1 MIAQLTGEI
10 SEICDDSLI
19 LNVQGVGYEIF
30 LSSTSLEK
38 LKTHQGSLSL
48 SIYTAVREDAITL
61 YGFLSRSVRELFV
74 RLLRVSGIGPK
85 LALNILSGIGSQD
98 LIAAIHQEDLVRLTS
113 ISGIGKKTAE
123 RMIVELKDKLL
134 DLLDQS
140 SLKETSAL
148 KTKNQIER
156 DVLSALLNLGYNR
169 HEIEKTLERISFKEN
184 IAFEQ
189 ALKESLQTLSKA

>member
-10 SEICDDSLI
+10 SETCDDSLI

-30 LSSTSLEK
+30 LSPNALEK
-38 LKTHQGSLSL
+38 IKTQAPPVTL

-61 YGFLSRSVRELFV
+61 YGFLSRSSRELFV

-85 LALNILSGIGSQD
+85 LALNILSRIASQD
-98 LIAAIHQEDLVRLTS
+98 LIQAIHQEDLIRLTS
-113 ISGIGKKTAE
+113 IPGIGKKTAE

-140 SLKETSAL
+140 SSKGIVSKA
-148 KTKNQIER
+148 KNDLER
-156 DVLSALLNLGYNR
+156 DILSALLNLGYNR
-169 HEIEKTLERISFKEN
+169 HEIDKTLERLSFQDHVP
-184 IAFEQ
+184 FEQ